1 MQQGRLHTKRQ
12 PLDQLDE
19 VIEGIGKLGIRSTEA
34 VSKGKLSR
42 GEPAIAI
49 GKQKQ
54 KQQRSDGV
62 GEQLERTVWD
72 LGGFR

>member
-1 MQQGRLHTKRQ
+1 LQQGRLHTKRQ

-42 GEPAIAI
+42 GEPTVEI
-49 GKQKQ
+49 GHQ
-54 KQQRSDGV
+54 KQQ
-62 GEQLERTVWD
+62 
-72 LGGFR
+72 